1 MKKYLGVISFALIIL
16 VICFFTAN
24 ITQVIDPGVTT
35 FRVLMILG
43 IIISFSFSLMS
54 EKGICRKLALG
65 LSIFVGFFFFIAVE
79 LMRIVFQ
86 GNGF

>member
-1 MKKYLGVISFALIIL
+1 
-16 VICFFTAN
+16 
-24 ITQVIDPGVTT
+24 
-35 FRVLMILG
+35 
-43 IIISFSFSLMS
+43 MS

-65 LSIFVGFFFFIAVE
+65 LSIFVGFFYFIAIE